1 MLPPSFPQSE
11 RLAQKVLLLGWDAAD
26 WKIIQPLLDAG
37 LMPNLEGMISGGVIG
52 KLLSLQPMYSPM
64 LWNSIATGK
73 RADKHGVHGFI
84 EPDPL
89 GGVRPVTS
97 TSRRCKA
104 IWNILTQAGMRTHV
118 LGWFASHPAEPINGV
133 CVTNQFGL
141 SRGIAPGAPWPLPP
155 ETVHPAHLTET
166 LMKLRVH
173 PSSLAAEDLLPF
185 IPEAKSIDQTKDLR
199 LGIAAH
205 MLTECANMHAAATW
219 VMENEPWDFMAICD
233 TSIDHVCH
241 QFMHY
246 HPPRLGHIPEADY
259 ELYKKVVDGIYC
271 FHDMLLGRLLE
282 LAGEETTV
290 ILCSD
295 HGYYSD
301 NLRPLLT
308 PQEAAG
314 PAVWHRPYGILA
326 IKGPAVRAD
335 EWIFG
340 PPTLLDIAPTVLT
353 LFGLPLGADMDGKPL
368 LEAFKEPVKV
378 AFIPTWEAVEGD
390 AGMHPPDRQQDP
402 AATRALLQQMVA
414 LGYIEKPEADAEKAA
429 ERAQREGRYN
439 LAQSLLDAQKPAEAL
454 PILEALHAEEP
465 NRMFL
470 SLTLANCHIAL
481 GRIADC
487 RRIVEALARDKNA
500 GTEAVGQAQARFVPQ
515 IDLLMGLICFAEGK
529 TEEALAHL
537 KKVEVLD
544 ADIRFLQQQLGRAY
558 LKLRA
563 WPKAESAF
571 RRELAV
577 DEDNPSSHHGLAVAL
592 LYQHRNEEAADHC
605 LRAIGLAQ
613 QMPLAHYHLG
623 LALFRLGQEERA
635 ILALETSLRMRQDL
649 LNAHRL
655 LALLYKERDP
665 ARARAHSEMTR
676 TARHPAKA
684 PYVGKN

>member
-1 MLPPSFPQSE
+1 MLPDSLPRSN
-11 RLAQKVLLLGWDAAD
+11 RLAERVLLLGWDAAD

-37 LMPNLEGMISGGVIG
+37 LMPNLERMISAGVMG

-104 IWNILTQAGMRTHV
+104 LWNILTQAGLHAHV
-118 LGWFASHPAEPINGV
+118 LGWFASHPAEPINGI
-133 CVTNQFGL
+133 CVTNQFG
-141 SRGIAPGAPWPLPP
+141 SARGIAPGAPWPLPP
-155 ETVHPAHLTET
+155 ETVHPPRLTET
-166 LMKLRVH
+166 FMELRVH
-173 PSSLAAEDLLPF
+173 PSSLAVEDFLPF
-185 IPEAKSIDQTKDLR
+185 IPEARSIDQTKDSR

-205 MLTECANMHAAATW
+205 MLSECASMHAAATW
-219 VMENEPWDFMAICD
+219 VMENEPWDFIAICD
-233 TSIDHVCH
+233 TSIDHICH

-246 HPPRLGHIPEADY
+246 HPPRMAHIPEADF

-282 LAGEETTV
+282 LAGEDTTV

-308 PQEAAG
+308 PAEAAG

-326 IKGPAVRAD
+326 MKGPGIRAD

-340 PPTLLDIAPTVLT
+340 PPTLLDITPTVLSI
-353 LFGLPLGADMDGKPL
+353 LGLPIGADMDGKPL
-368 LEAFKEPVKV
+368 MEAFEKRFEV
-378 AFIPTWEAVEGD
+378 ALIPSWEAIEGE
-390 AGMHPPDRQQDP
+390 AGMHPPDRQNDP
-402 AATRALLQQMVA
+402 AANRALLQQMIA

-429 ERAQREGRYN
+429 EKAQREGRYN
-439 LAQSLLDAQKPAEAL
+439 VAQSLLDAQRAGEAL
-454 PILEALHAEEP
+454 PILESLHAEEP

-470 SLTLANCHIAL
+470 SLTLANCYIAL

-487 RRIVEALARDKNA
+487 RRIVDKLAQDKNA
-500 GTEAVGQAQARFVPQ
+500 GTAAIGQAQARFVPQ
-515 IDLLMGLICFAEGK
+515 IDLLLGMLCFAEGK
-529 TEEALAHL
+529 TDEALVHL
-537 KKVEVLD
+537 KNVEALGQ
-544 ADIRFLQQQLGRAY
+544 DIRFLQQQLGRAY

-563 WPKAESAF
+563 WQEAETAF
-571 RRELAV
+571 QRELEV

-592 LYQHRNEEAADHC
+592 LHQHRNEEAAEHC

-613 QMPLAHYHLG
+613 NMPLAHYHLG

-635 ILALETSLRMRQDL
+635 ILALENSLRMKKDL

-665 ARARAHSEMTR
+665 EKAQAHSEMSK
-676 TARHPAKA
+676 TAHHPKKA
-684 PYVGKN
+684 PYVI